1 MTDQAT
7 AQTGTGDATAAA
19 DTAAA
24 VDKTAT
30 TAGTIIDAGAADA
43 GAAGTG
49 ADAGAQAGK
58 AADTGAVDWRDKLAA
73 GDDKFRK
80 RLDRFTDETSFA
92 KSFRELERKLSS
104 GEYKRGLPEGATP
117 EEIATWRK
125 ESGLPETP
133 EGYVEKLALPNGLVL
148 GEADKPIVADFA
160 AAAHAGNIAPDQFNA
175 LVAKYYEIQDK
186 QRAAIEDQDA
196 QFRAAAEDE
205 LRQVWEGPNY
215 RRNLAAVNN
224 FMASWPE
231 DLRNGILAARTPD
244 GKKLGDMPGFI
255 RQIANIAMDLNPAAT
270 LVPAGTSDQTKGV
283 NDRIADLE
291 KMMGDRSSD
300 YWRGPKSESLQQE
313 IRDLYEA
320 RDKIR
325 ARAA

>member
-7 AQTGTGDATAAA
+7 APEGTGVETAVADTPAPAVAAA
-19 DTAAA
+19 EKPT
-24 VDKTAT
+24 
-30 TAGTIIDAGAADA
+30 GTIIDAGTEPAPAEPAAPT
-43 GAAGTG
+43 GT
-49 ADAGAQAGK
+49 
-58 AADTGAVDWRDKLAA
+58 DWRDKLAA

-80 RLDRFTDETSFA
+80 RLDRFTDEASFA
-92 KSFRELERKLSS
+92 KSFRALEQKLSS
-104 GEYKRGLPEGATP
+104 GEYKRGLPEGASA

-196 QFRAAAEDE
+196 QFRTAAEDE